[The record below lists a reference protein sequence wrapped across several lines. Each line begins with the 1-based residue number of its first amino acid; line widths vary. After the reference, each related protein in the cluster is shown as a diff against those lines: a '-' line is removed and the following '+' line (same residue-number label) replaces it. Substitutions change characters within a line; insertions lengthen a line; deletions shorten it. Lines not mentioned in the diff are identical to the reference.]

1 MLLEVP
7 DLLNSF
13 LPFVSKMSDLLLRA
27 AGRGSF
33 AGPKVKNSDL
43 FGVFDLL
50 DFASAYFNSLPFFVG
65 EF

>member
-1 MLLEVP
+1 
-7 DLLNSF
+7 
-13 LPFVSKMSDLLLRA
+13 MSDLLLRA